1 MNGLEG
7 DIRYMWEAWFFSS
20 DAFNAFCRLQGVVK
34 RIAFCSLCFVFLLNI

>member
-7 DIRYMWEAWFFSS
+7 DIRYMWEAWFFFS

-34 RIAFCSLCFVFLLNI
+34 RELLFVLYVLFSF